1 MKQKKQ
7 RVTKPRTVDGATPE
21 SAAPNA
27 GTAGN
32 QRLLQ
37 RVRAG
42 GLPDEVR
49 SGLEALS
56 GMDLSNVRVHRNSSK
71 PRQLQAHA
79 YTEGDDIHVAPGQD
93 RHLPHEGWHVVQQR
107 QGRVAPTGEVAG
119 KPLNDDPG
127 LEREAEA
134 MGRRAARAGRAAVQR
149 AVAPATPQP
158 APGMIQRGTACST
171 CLGANDEDQAVEDP
185 FADLPGDA
193 IAIREDGLYITA
205 PGGLDGILHGA
216 DFKAFTSGGDSAGQI
231 YLSGVQEKDDYI
243 SYYQINNEIEGGGK
257 GASLLVAWYFTR
269 FTTQP
274 YFEVHSVGNFDLAA
288 TLEKL
293 GMENYENLD
302 WRGPVGTVYERARVK
317 LLEHGWRLRGE

>member
-7 RVTKPRTVDGATPE
+7 RVTKPRTVDEATPE
-21 SAAPNA
+21 SAAPSA
-27 GTAGN
+27 GAPGN

-37 RVRAG
+37 RVAAG

-49 SGLEALS
+49 SGLETLS

-79 YTEGDDIHVAPGQD
+79 YTEGNEIHVAPGQD

-127 LEREAEA
+127 LEREAET
-134 MGRRAARAGRAAVQR
+134 MGRHAARAGLAAVQR
-149 AVAPATPQP
+149 VAEPVTPQP
-158 APGMIQRGTACST
+158 RPGVIQRGGLCTKCVGGDEA
-171 CLGANDEDQAVEDP
+171 GAAADP
-185 FADLPGDA
+185 FAGLPGDA

-205 PGGLDGILHGA
+205 PGGLDGILGGR
-216 DFKAFTSGGDSAGQI
+216 DLQAFTAGGEPAGRI
-231 YLSGVQEKDDYI
+231 YLSGAMEKDDYI
-243 SYYQINNEIEGGGK
+243 SYFQINNEIVGGGK
-257 GASLLVAWYFTR
+257 GASLLVAWYFTKL
-269 FTTQP
+269 TTQP
-274 YFEVHSVGNFDLAA
+274 YFEVHSVGNSDLAA

-293 GMENYENLD
+293 GMDNYENED
-302 WRGPVGTVYERARVK
+302 WRGPVGTVNARARGK